1 MKILIVEDEEL
12 AIEKL
17 RKTLRAVDA
26 EAEVVGVV
34 SSIQSSVDWLM
45 SNPAPDVILM
55 DIELSDGQSFEIF
68 NQVQVKSPV
77 IFTTSYDEY
86 AIKAF
91 KVNSID
97 YLLKPVEEEELKAAL
112 EKFNRLQQNYAH
124 RPATNI
130 SVNNLVN
137 ELKSQLQPPGYRN
150 RFLVKHGQQLIS
162 VETKEIAYFFAEGR
176 LCYFLTWDKY
186 KYVVDYTIEQLGE
199 MVDPT
204 QYFRVNRAYLI
215 HIKSI
220 QQIHN
225 YFNGKLKLHLRPT
238 VEKDDVIVSRERATE
253 FKEWMGK

>member
-1 MKILIVEDEEL
+1 MKILIVEDEDL

-17 RKTLRAVDA
+17 TKTLRTVDA
-26 EAEVVGVV
+26 EAEVVGVA
-34 SSIQSSVDWLM
+34 SSIQTSVDWLKN
-45 SNPAPDVILM
+45 NPPPDVILM

-112 EKFNRLQQNYAH
+112 DKFNTLQQKYAH
-124 RPATNI
+124 RPASNI
-130 SVNNLVN
+130 NVNNLVN

-150 RFLVKHGQQLIS
+150 RFLVKQGQQLIS
-162 VETKEIAYFFAEGR
+162 IEMKDIAYFFAEGR
-176 LCYFLTWDKY
+176 LCYFLTWDKH
-186 KYVVDYTIEQLGE
+186 KYVVDYTLEQLEE

-204 QYFRVNRAYLI
+204 QYFRASRAYLI
-215 HIKSI
+215 HIKSV

-225 YFNGKLKLHLRPT
+225 YFNGKLKLNLKPN
-238 VEKDDVIVSRERATE
+238 VEKDDVIVSRERTAQ